1 MSGNLYIV
9 GTPIGNLDDITFRAI
24 DTLKNVDIIFSEDTR
39 HTIKLLNHFNIS
51 KPLISYYKQKEKMKS
66 EEIIN
71 LLKDGKN
78 IAIVS
83 DAGTPAISD
92 PGEEIVRRAI
102 ENSIKIVPIPG
113 ACALIL
119 GLITS
124 GFNTK
129 EFIFLGFID
138 EKKQKDK
145 FEEIKYEKKTII
157 IYEAPHRIKR
167 TLNNIREILG
177 DRNITI
183 GKELTKIHEEFIIGK
198 ISDVIEKLNEPKGEY
213 VITIEG
219 SKISN
224 IEKEKID
231 LSNKTL
237 EEHYEFYK
245 NKGFSQKEIIKQ
257 IAKDRKQIK
266 NDIYKYFLNK
276 E

>member
-9 GTPIGNLDDITFRAI
+9 ATPIGNLDDITFRAI
-24 DTLKNVDIIFSEDTR
+24 DTLKNVDIIFAEDTR

-51 KPLISYYKQKEKMKS
+51 KPLMSYYKQKEKMKS

-102 ENSIKIVPIPG
+102 ESNIKIVPIPG

-198 ISDVIEKLNEPKGEY
+198 ISDVIEKLNEHKGEY